1 VLSCITIHKC
11 RPGVT
16 LSYLVA
22 AVAAL
27 VSALCYAEFAVDV
40 PISGGAF
47 TYASVTF
54 GELTA
59 WSCGWSMSLETTLS
73 SAAVARGFSGYVATL
88 LGVSPLTLSLGQ
100 LHMDWV
106 ALFLIGILTTVLC
119 IGIRESARF
128 NMGVCLMNLS
138 CIVFVVLSGLPK
150 ADVSNL
156 SPFLPYGMKGVF
168 SASSIVFF
176 SYIGFDYISNAAEE
190 AKNPKR
196 DLPLSI
202 IGSLVVATVLY
213 FLMSFTMV
221 LMVPFSDINIDSPF
235 SSGFISLDM
244 KIASFVVSVGAL
256 CGIMTSTM
264 TGLLSQTRL
273 LVVLGR
279 EHFLPP
285 ALARV
290 SSVTNTPL
298 VATVCTGLCS
308 GILALLVNISFLA
321 ELVSAGTL
329 YIFFLTCLGIL
340 FKRYK
345 RAGCNPVRRIVG
357 ILGCLCA
364 SSILMSASYLSG
376 APWFIIVLMS
386 GIWMAS
392 LLSARLF
399 LEADFAGVHSNS
411 FQVPLFPFLPSLGVL
426 FTIHLMCSLSWLA
439 FLEYCIFMLIGIA
452 VYAFYSSARVEQR
465 EIELS
470 KQRQRHSQE
479 AIGLVNEDAT
489 EQAIQMAETS
499 NT

>member
-1 VLSCITIHKC
+1 
-11 RPGVT
+11 
-16 LSYLVA
+16 
-22 AVAAL
+22 
-27 VSALCYAEFAVDV
+27 
-40 PISGGAF
+40 
-47 TYASVTF
+47 
-54 GELTA
+54 
-59 WSCGWSMSLETTLS
+59 
-73 SAAVARGFSGYVATL
+73 
-88 LGVSPLTLSLGQ
+88 
-100 LHMDWV
+100 
-106 ALFLIGILTTVLC
+106 
-119 IGIRESARF
+119 
-128 NMGVCLMNLS
+128 
-138 CIVFVVLSGLPK
+138 
-150 ADVSNL
+150 
-156 SPFLPYGMKGVF
+156 MKGVF

-202 IGSLVVATVLY
+202 IGSLVVATVLSV
-213 FLMSFTMV
+213 LMSFTMV
-221 LMVPFSDINIDSPF
+221 LMVPFGDINIDSPF

-256 CGIMTSTM
+256 CGILTSTM

-290 SSVTNTPL
+290 SSITNTPL
-298 VATVCTGLCS
+298 IATFCTGLCS
-308 GILALLVNISFLA
+308 GLLALLVNISFLA

-345 RAGCNPVRRIVG
+345 KVNCNPVRRILG
-357 ILGCLCA
+357 ILACVCT
-364 SSILMSASYLSG
+364 SSVLMSASYLLG

-386 GIWMAS
+386 SIWLAS

-399 LEADFAGVHSNS
+399 LEADLADSVSGNN
-411 FQVPLFPFLPSLGVL
+411 FQVPFFPFLPALGVL

-439 FLEYCIFMLIGIA
+439 FVEYCIFMMIGLA
-452 VYAFYSSARVEQR
+452 VYVFYSSARVDQR
-465 EIELS
+465 EIELN

-479 AIGLVNEDAT
+479 TIGLINERDT
-489 EQAIQMAETS
+489 EQAAIQLAETS
-499 NT
+499 ST

>member
-1 VLSCITIHKC
+1 
-11 RPGVT
+11 
-16 LSYLVA
+16 
-22 AVAAL
+22 
-27 VSALCYAEFAVDV
+27 
-40 PISGGAF
+40 
-47 TYASVTF
+47 
-54 GELTA
+54 
-59 WSCGWSMSLETTLS
+59 
-73 SAAVARGFSGYVATL
+73 
-88 LGVSPLTLSLGQ
+88 
-100 LHMDWV
+100 
-106 ALFLIGILTTVLC
+106 
-119 IGIRESARF
+119 
-128 NMGVCLMNLS
+128 MNLS

-150 ADVSNL
+150 ADFSNL

-213 FLMSFTMV
+213 VLMSFTMV
-221 LMVPFSDINIDSPF
+221 LMVPFGDINIDSPF

-256 CGIMTSTM
+256 CGIVTSTM

-290 SSVTNTPL
+290 SSITNTPL
-298 VATVCTGLCS
+298 IATFCTGLCS
-308 GILALLVNISFLA
+308 GVLALLVNISFLA

-345 RAGCNPVRRIVG
+345 KVNCNPVRRIVG
-357 ILGCLCA
+357 ILGCICL
-364 SSILMSASYLSG
+364 SSMLMSASYLLG
-376 APWFIIVLMS
+376 APWFIMLLMS
-386 GIWMAS
+386 SIWLAS

-399 LEADFAGVHSNS
+399 LEADLAGSVSGNS
-411 FQVPLFPFLPSLGVL
+411 FQVPFFPFLPALGVL

-439 FLEYCIFMLIGIA
+439 FLEYFIFMVIGLA
-452 VYAFYSSARVEQR
+452 VYVFYSSARVEER
-465 EIELS
+465 EIELN
-470 KQRQRHSQE
+470 KQRQRQE
-479 AIGLVNEDAT
+479 RTGLINESAT
-489 EQAIQMAETS
+489 EEAAIQLAETS
-499 NT
+499 ST

>member
-1 VLSCITIHKC
+1 M
-11 RPGVT
+11 T